1 MSIHPGESIPRLGR
15 RTPEPGRVRL
25 AVISLLLLGG
35 CTALLG
41 ALLRLWSL
49 SLNVAPTMA
58 GNFFLALNFGVLAA
72 GISSTRSGLRYGPGL
87 RGLFVLSSALAG
99 ISLIAMSGIHGAL
112 WLLLPL
118 FGLGLSIGALSTAVS
133 WLLFGALTIGSAPA
147 MLNLASVA
155 FGVGAGSVCLLV
167 WATVDQFTMSG
178 VLIVLSIFP
187 LALAALMGL
196 GRGSYRFTL
205 PEPPPTVSWRETAN
219 PTAILL
225 ALALFFQSAC
235 QWAIAGWLT
244 TFLGRKFG
252 MSTAKSLMALA
263 AYWLTLTCARAIAGR
278 LAPLD
283 EKMRS
288 ILWATA
294 GALAGCL
301 FLTFT
306 AERSGAV
313 GGAVFLGGAFGVMD
327 ALTVRM
333 IGRLY
338 PYYHPGFINGFFSLS
353 LIGGLL
359 APWLVGYLAAPAG
372 IEVLIWIVAA
382 GSVAVLLTLSVLVLE
397 TRITRRAAAHS

>member
-1 MSIHPGESIPRLGR
+1 LPIHPKESIPRIGR

-41 ALLRLWSL
+41 ALLRLLSL
-49 SLNVAPTMA
+49 SLNVEPAMA
-58 GNFFLALNFGVLAA
+58 GNYFLVLNFGVLVA
-72 GISSTRSGLRYGPGL
+72 GASSTRSGLRYGPGL
-87 RGLFVLSSALAG
+87 RALFVVSSALAG
-99 ISLIAMSGIHGAL
+99 VSLIAMSGIHNGM
-112 WLLLPL
+112 WLLVPL
-118 FGLGLSIGALSTAVS
+118 FGLGVSIGGLSTAVS
-133 WLLFGALTIGSAPA
+133 WLLFGALTIAPA
-147 MLNLASVA
+147 ILNLASVA

-167 WATVDQFTMSG
+167 WATVDQFTTSG

-187 LALAALMGL
+187 LLLAAVGL
-196 GRGSYRFTL
+196 GRASYRFTL

-225 ALALFFQSAC
+225 ALALFFQSGC
-235 QWAIAGWLT
+235 QWAVAGWLT

-252 MSTAKSLMALA
+252 MSTAKSLMALG

-338 PYYHPGFINGFFSLS
+338 PYYHPGFINGFFALS

-359 APWLVGYLAAPAG
+359 APWLVGYLAAPVG
-372 IEVLIWIVAA
+372 IEVLVWLVAA
-382 GSVAVLLTLSVLVLE
+382 GAVAVLLTLSVLVVE
-397 TRITRRAAAHS
+397 TKIARRASAHS

>member
-1 MSIHPGESIPRLGR
+1 
-15 RTPEPGRVRL
+15 
-25 AVISLLLLGG
+25 LLGG

-58 GNFFLALNFGVLAA
+58 GNFFLALNFGVLVA

-187 LALAALMGL
+187 LVLAAVMGL

-225 ALALFFQSAC
+225 ALGLFFQSAC
-235 QWAIAGWLT
+235 QWAVAGWLT

-252 MSTAKSLMALA
+252 MSTAKSLMALG

-333 IGRLY
+333 IG
-338 PYYHPGFINGFFSLS
+338 
-353 LIGGLL
+353 GLL
-359 APWLVGYLAAPAG
+359 APWLVGYLAAPVG
-372 IEVLIWIVAA
+372 IEVLVWIVAA

-397 TRITRRAAAHS
+397 TKIARRAAAHS